1 MKIPGAFPASVRPYT
16 QQLSQTEFSG
26 KLPSRPKPS
35 QFNTSG
41 SFKIPGAFC
50 RVLRTGIYIA
60 SSPPLGHDHSL
71 QYIQTH
77 PHSTSTACPGRDTFP
92 ASVLPSTREP
102 SQTKPSGTLLSTSKK
117 SEAKSS
123 RPIQI
128 PGDFPASV
136 LPSTQQLSQV
146 KSSQPLPSTL
156 KQSQVKFSRSIKI
169 PSSFPGSALSHSNHR
184 PPSRIRGRPPT
195 ALELNSALL
204 EYLLKS
210 SGQISISL
218 LKSWAASWGFFTF
231 DGDSVFKVLD
241 LLVEEIED
249 AVAEQTKGFIG
260 RAGIIV
266 EKGEILRILR
276 ILNSAIV
283 QKIKG
288 YLGFK

>member
-1 MKIPGAFPASVRPYT
+1 MTS
-16 QQLSQTEFSG
+16 
-26 KLPSRPKPS
+26 KP
-35 QFNTSG
+35 
-41 SFKIPGAFC
+41 
-50 RVLRTGIYIA
+50 
-60 SSPPLGHDHSL
+60 
-71 QYIQTH
+71 
-77 PHSTSTACPGRDTFP
+77 
-92 ASVLPSTREP
+92 
-102 SQTKPSGTLLSTSKK
+102 STSKPSSSNPSSSK
-117 SEAKSS
+117 QPASSAKPTSS
-123 RPIQI
+123 TRPSTSLPPSSIAASTI
-128 PGDFPASV
+128 PVVIKGHHLEDELPLGEGSLASKLCHLETSTRNPSCFPSFGDFPASV

-195 ALELNSALL
+195 VLELNSALL

-210 SGQISISL
+210 SGQISFSL

-241 LLVEEIED
+241 LLVKEIED
-249 AVAEQTKGFIG
+249 AVAVQTKGFIG

-266 EKGEILRILR
+266 EKDEILRILR

-288 YLGFK
+288 YLGSK